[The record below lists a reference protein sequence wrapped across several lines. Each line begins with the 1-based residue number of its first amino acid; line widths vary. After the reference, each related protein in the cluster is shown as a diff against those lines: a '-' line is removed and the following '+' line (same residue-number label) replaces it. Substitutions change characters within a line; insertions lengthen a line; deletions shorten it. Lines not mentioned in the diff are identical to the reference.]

1 MYRYF
6 DNKEFEMCTPSCSL
20 SNMSQSFMNRLD
32 MAREIA
38 GIPFVLNCAYRSVSW
53 DKLHG
58 RSGNSYHT
66 LGRAV
71 DIRCLSS
78 KERYKI
84 VAALLKSGFTGI
96 GVNKTFIHV
105 DDRVVTD
112 PLIFLY

>member
-1 MYRYF
+1 
-6 DNKEFEMCTPSCSL
+6 MCTPSCSL

-38 GIPFVLNCAYRSVSW
+38 GIPFVLNCAYRSVTW

-71 DIRCLSS
+71 DIKCLSS